1 MPALDTQREPLRV
14 SAPRL
19 VVAGLS
25 GDSGK
30 TVVAIGLARAL
41 ADEGLS
47 VAPIKKGPDYI
58 DAAWLGRAARR
69 PGRNLDTYLMDSGA
83 LDEGLRRAM
92 PADIVVVEGNR
103 GLFDGFDA
111 AGTHSTAELAKRLR
125 APVLLVVDV
134 TKMTR
139 TSAAIVQGCTL
150 FDPDLHV
157 AGVVLN
163 FVATKRQET
172 VIRDAIESIA
182 GPPVLGALPRQ
193 KDMLL
198 PGRHLGLVTADEH
211 ADAERAIGR
220 AAELVREHL
229 DMSAVRERV
238 DQLSL
243 PLELSPGR
251 AEKRGAPV
259 TIGVFRDRAFSFYYP
274 ENLESLVAKGAA
286 LVEIS
291 PLEDIA
297 LPEVDGVYIGGGFP
311 EEHAKLLSRN
321 EDLRQ
326 ALFDASRSGLPI
338 YAECG
343 GLMYLAREIV
353 IGEARHPMTG
363 VLDLVIEQTRRP
375 QGHGYEALRID
386 RDNGFHPVGTEL
398 RGHEFHYS
406 RVAGGNDLQHAI
418 GALERGTG
426 FGKGRDAI
434 VKGSVW
440 ASYLHVHA
448 LGQPSWADGFLRLA
462 RTYRERPADGSQ
474 AAWA

>member
-1 MPALDTQREPLRV
+1 MPAQDSKREPLRV

-41 ADEGLS
+41 ADDGLS
-47 VAPIKKGPDYI
+47 VAPVKKGPDYI

-69 PGRNLDTYLMDSGA
+69 PGRNLDTFLMSDASV
-83 LDEGLRRAM
+83 DEGLRRAL
-92 PADIVVVEGNR
+92 PADVLVVEGNR

-111 AGTHSTAELAKRLR
+111 GGSHSTAELAKRLR

-139 TSAAIVQGCTL
+139 TTAAIVQGCTI
-150 FDPDLHV
+150 FDPDLHI

-163 FVATKRQET
+163 FVATARQEK
-172 VIRDAIESIA
+172 VIRDAIASVD
-182 GPPVLGALPRQ
+182 GPPVLGAIPRQ
-193 KDMLL
+193 KNSLL
-198 PGRHLGLVTADEH
+198 PGRHLGLVTASEH
-211 ADAERAIGR
+211 ADAERAIER
-220 AAELVREHL
+220 AAELVRQHV
-229 DMSAVRERV
+229 DMAALRARMDE
-238 DQLSL
+238 LSV
-243 PLELSPGR
+243 PLELESIGTVEPGSPVR
-251 AEKRGAPV
+251 
-259 TIGVFRDRAFSFYYP
+259 IGVFRDRAFSFYYP
-274 ENLESLVAKGAA
+274 ENLESLEARGAE

-291 PLEDIA
+291 PVEDEV

-311 EEHAKLLSRN
+311 EEHAELLSRN
-321 EDLRQ
+321 AALRG
-326 ALFDASRSGLPI
+326 ALGEAADEGLPI

-353 IGEARHPMTG
+353 LGEARHPMAG
-363 VLDLVIEQTRRP
+363 VLDLVVDQTKRP
-375 QGHGYEALRID
+375 QGHGYEVLEID
-386 RDNGFHPVGTEL
+386 RENAFHPLGTTL

-406 RVAGGNDLQHAI
+406 HVVGGGDAARGVGHVS
-418 GALERGTG
+418 RGTG
-426 FGKGRDAI
+426 LGGGRDGL
-434 VKGSVW
+434 VKDHVW

-448 LGQPSWADGFLRLA
+448 LGEATWADGFLRLA
-462 RTYRERPADGSQ
+462 RERRARRGGGAQ